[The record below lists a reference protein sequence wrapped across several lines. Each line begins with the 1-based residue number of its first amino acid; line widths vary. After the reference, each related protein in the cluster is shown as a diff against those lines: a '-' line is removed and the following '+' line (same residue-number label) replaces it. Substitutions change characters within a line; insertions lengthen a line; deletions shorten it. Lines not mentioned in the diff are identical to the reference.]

1 MDIRNKRIINTMSN
15 KDNVKEDLKKIY
27 RYTDRGSIN
36 TKVPQLNAVYNDGK
50 VYRKENYGVFVKFD
64 NNNFNGLLHKSK
76 LGGKYL
82 DSINIGDIIS
92 VSIIEI
98 KGDMRISLRLFQQEF
113 PDLNNSKKKSVPT
126 VNSRWNSNL
135 SKIMKPSNEVL
146 KRQDINKRVR
156 CKYSGNLIYEK
167 DSYKCKESTD
177 GEIYYFES
185 LYNALRYNKLK
196 NRYMKLLLDDGSLEI
211 LQWSNYKD
219 RNLDEVDV
227 L

>member
-1 MDIRNKRIINTMSN
+1 MSDKKKDDVNGTFKEIYKYTGRNSVNNKIPVINS
-15 KDNVKEDLKKIY
+15 VYEDGL
-27 RYTDRGSIN
+27 
-36 TKVPQLNAVYNDGK
+36 

-76 LGGKYL
+76 LGDRYL
-82 DSINIGDIIS
+82 SSINIGDIIG

-98 KGDMRISLRLFQQEF
+98 KSDMKISLKLFQQEF
-113 PDLNNSKKKSVPT
+113 PELNNSKKNIPT
-126 VNSRWNSNL
+126 VNSRWNTNL
-135 SKIMKPSNEVL
+135 NKIMKPSKEVI
-146 KRQDINKRVR
+146 KKQDINRKVR

-167 DSYKCKESTD
+167 DSYKCKESSD

-211 LQWSNYKD
+211 LQWSSYKD
-219 RNLDEVDV
+219 KSVDEIDV

>member
-1 MDIRNKRIINTMSN
+1 MSD
-15 KDNVKEDLKKIY
+15 KKKSDTEGTFKELYKYTGGKSVSKKIP
-27 RYTDRGSIN
+27 
-36 TKVPQLNAVYNDGK
+36 VLNSVYDDGMI
-50 VYRKENYGVFVKFD
+50 YRKENYGVFVKFD

-76 LGGKYL
+76 LGSSRYL
-82 DSINIGDIIS
+82 SSLNIGDKIS

-98 KGDMRISLRLFQQEF
+98 KSDMKISLKLFQQEF
-113 PDLNNSKKKSVPT
+113 PELNNSKKKNPT
-126 VNSRWNSNL
+126 LNSRWSTDLNKIKRP
-135 SKIMKPSNEVL
+135 SKEII
-146 KRQDINKRVR
+146 KRQDNNRKIR

-167 DSYKCKESTD
+167 DSYKCKESSD

-211 LQWSNYKD
+211 LQLGNYHDKSM
-219 RNLDEVDV
+219 DEIDI